1 MPYKSNSN
9 HYESETQ
16 GTRLLSLPGHLST
29 HTVLIFSLLINTS
42 LVSLGSIFVGILFC
56 KDEGPGLLSLTTGLL
71 ALTKATWL
79 NLWLGMEA
87 PLQAVAG

>member
-1 MPYKSNSN
+1 M
-9 HYESETQ
+9 
-16 GTRLLSLPGHLST
+16 HLST

-42 LVSLGSIFVGILFC
+42 LVSLVSIFVGILFC
-56 KDEGPGLLSLTTGLL
+56 KAEGPGLLSLTTGLL